1 MQLLLNVNVVAPVA
15 PQYSLV
21 AFFDLVHAVTFS
33 TTCDLDFQ
41 PYEGNHCKPT
51 IVEINIASEKINQS
65 NFSKKIII
73 AKFKAKLKDA
83 ICLHTHID
91 HSIRRNA
98 K

>member
-1 MQLLLNVNVVAPVA
+1 MVDADVQLLLNVNVVAPVA

-21 AFFDLVHAVTFS
+21 VFFDLVHAVTFS

-65 NFSKKIII
+65 NFSKKKNGEIQGQ
-73 AKFKAKLKDA
+73 AQGCNLS
-83 ICLHTHID
+83 THS
-91 HSIRRNA
+91 H
-98 K
+98 

>member
-1 MQLLLNVNVVAPVA
+1 MVDADVQLLLNVNVVAPVA

-65 NFSKKIII
+65 NFSKKNNCEIQGQ
-73 AKFKAKLKDA
+73 AQGCNLS
-83 ICLHTHID
+83 THS
-91 HSIRRNA
+91 H
-98 K
+98 